1 MFVKSTPEVM
11 DNVFLKSNFKS
22 RERNKSGKVNFDHRE
37 TFLQSKFRF
46 MLKRLEVEKTNIYR
60 KY

>member
-46 MLKRLEVEKTNIYR
+46 MLKRLEVEKT
-60 KY
+60 